1 MNAGNR
7 ATELRGAD
15 RAEGLP
21 GHCRLAVSR
30 YGGPMGIY
38 RKDSAEAHVA
48 EGRDGGKPVA
58 GALQD
63 GKQFLLGD
71 PRLGRNA
78 GRSTEA
84 DPDRGQLMS
93 GVDNQNVFAVP
104 ARNHQGR
111 PIVSTTARA
120 HSPTPA
126 VSPIGD
132 HNHVV
137 GGRRNAG
144 PKRFG
149 TDLSGPVPKCLHVKT
164 DGARE
169 GGGLAP
175 HTSCS
180 APASTAH
187 GFRKPGRAAEVPRPI
202 GPGTRCFVFTY
213 RTSSTFRQPVGA
225 EYPTRVGVAILS
237 TPSSQGAKYPGCS
250 VS

>member
-169 GGGLAP
+169 GGGPRAP
-175 HTSCS
+175 HVVQRSRFDGAWLPETGSCGRS
-180 APASTAH
+180 AEAH
-187 GFRKPGRAAEVPRPI
+187 RAGNALFCVHLPNQLHVQTTCWSRIPNPR
-202 GPGTRCFVFTY
+202 R
-213 RTSSTFRQPVGA
+213 RSDS
-225 EYPTRVGVAILS
+225 EHS
-237 TPSSQGAKYPGCS
+237 
-250 VS
+250 